1 MTIAQMIY
9 AQLAA
14 AAYRDTSRQ
23 NRIDPPAGWQVV
35 LEYPAG
41 GQTTGDGGG
50 FSAAAYRGPGGEIV
64 IAYTGTNDWKDWPAA
79 RSVA

>member
-1 MTIAQMIY
+1 MVIEQSVL

-14 AAYRDTSRQ
+14 AAYRNSGEE
-23 NRIDPPAGWQVV
+23 NRILPPAGWQVV

-41 GQTTGDGGG
+41 GQTSGDGSG

>member
-41 GQTTGDGGG
+41 SQTTGDGSG
-50 FSAAAYRGPGGEIV
+50 FSASAYRGPQYLLSPVQRVAAE
-64 IAYTGTNDWKDWPAA
+64 AA
-79 RSVA
+79 RER